1 MFIKKFRTI
10 LMLMG
15 FCVLSGCSSKNLD
28 TYSSANKEAQLSQS
42 TSVSSSTEN
51 EQSSSQEISTQ
62 QKNDKSVFENDIISI
77 SYNPDSNVFNV
88 NNKTSNAITLTN
100 DWKGPLIN
108 GVEINPF
115 NGFAGVDIDSNSNSE
130 EQVVLT
136 YNDHGGQMTT
146 DEKSKLVRDGDN
158 ILHVSGKIFNQS
170 DTEEK
175 NPISTFTFD
184 VHIDGSKLK

>member
-1 MFIKKFRTI
+1 MKKVEIILI
-10 LMLMG
+10 LMA

-28 TYSSANKEAQLSQS
+28 TYTSANKEAQLSSS
-42 TSVSSSTEN
+42 TSVSSSIEN
-51 EQSSSQEISTQ
+51 EQSSSQEISTE
-62 QKNDKSVFENDIISI
+62 QKDDKLVFENDIISI
-77 SYNPDSNVFNV
+77 SYNSDSNVFNV

-108 GVEINPF
+108 GVEMNPF
-115 NGFAGVDIDSNSNSE
+115 NGFAGVDIDSNSDSE

-136 YNDHGGQMTT
+136 YNDHGEQMTT

-158 ILHVSGKIFNQS
+158 VLHVSGKIFNQT

-184 VHIDGSKLK
+184 VHVDSSKLK